1 MPGCFYRESQ
11 GKSICRDA
19 TPHFRPADL
28 RCYYSVTPFPFAR
41 FPSKSFMSGAYAPE
55 KKTVTSYAPVQL
67 ANLYRDIFVH
77 SNEPIAILDP
87 QGHYLEQ
94 NVAHRELLGYSD
106 EELQGKTPAVHMGE
120 DVFSTI
126 AHALASEG
134 EYRGEILSRR
144 KDGEVRHI
152 ELSAFATRDDD
163 GSPICYVG
171 IKRDITDRKKAEE
184 ALRRTELEL
193 TDF

>member
-1 MPGCFYRESQ
+1 MFLGCPDAFTAKVRASQ
-11 GKSICRDA
+11 FAVTR
-19 TPHFRPADL
+19 RPI
-28 RCYYSVTPFPFAR
+28 FALPIFGAIIR
-41 FPSKSFMSGAYAPE
+41 SPLFPSPGSLLSRFMSGAYAPE

-126 AHALASEG
+126 AQALASEG

-171 IKRDITDRKKAEE
+171 IKRDITDRN
-184 ALRRTELEL
+184 
-193 TDF
+193 